1 MFLVKEKIYF
11 EKIEFFCFTSTIN
24 SSSKKNIIKMTF
36 YKGNSKEAIRA
47 LQLQKRRQQ
56 QQEDIE
62 IKKKKIEEENKMT
75 SIDNKFKAHYDAVE
89 QILRTDTIGLVTLED
104 MKKKREL
111 IIQQREQQ
119 LAQERKAKL
128 DEEQAKQEK
137 KEKQKTEVCS

>member
-1 MFLVKEKIYF
+1 
-11 EKIEFFCFTSTIN
+11 
-24 SSSKKNIIKMTF
+24 MTF
-36 YKGNSKEAIRA
+36 YKGNGKEAIRA

-128 DEEQAKQEK
+128 DEEHAKREK
-137 KEKQKTEVCS
+137 KELQKTEVCPQKYKNTRDFKINSRVGIQFKSVESY